1 MQRHR
6 VENNTPSNTVA
17 VAHTMKHAK
26 ALETQDKTSRG
37 LRRSPTRSDDKRR
50 LWHDVCH
57 TLPFALKREGNKKTR
72 AYLLAC
78 TQENPGGR
86 DPAGGKLV
94 TEHRS
99 ALLTCRSH
107 VVKTLLLLT
116 VLLFIASCCWEGVW
130 ELSAGILN
138 HEAQGKLVTSL
149 AEELTIPLRSRLGA
163 SYVEVPFLM

>member
-1 MQRHR
+1 M
-6 VENNTPSNTVA
+6 
-17 VAHTMKHAK
+17 
-26 ALETQDKTSRG
+26 
-37 LRRSPTRSDDKRR
+37 
-50 LWHDVCH
+50 CH

-72 AYLLAC
+72 AYLLAY

-116 VLLFIASCCWEGVW
+116 VLLFIASCCLEGVW